1 MKWKILACA
10 ATAIA
15 ALAGAYI
22 LLRPKSLEPGIILIQ
37 VIKCETYME
46 ICKSM
51 RDFFT
56 TKYQKKLKK
65 YRNLRRTLPS
75 SSLEYEKCVLEFNQ
89 KTKKIVE
96 KAQNSILHSYSI
108 LKKTFED
115 SVNYYDSDPL
125 LQPYANDIVNTSIPI
140 DAKKILSKD
149 LAKEILDYFQNRLK
163 EYESDCPDLEEYMII
178 NTQIEDEIFNVYGI
192 EIEILT
198 GSWEV
203 YKKELEELYEP
214 LRNQTYCVLA
224 STDNSF

>member
-1 MKWKILACA
+1 
-10 ATAIA
+10 
-15 ALAGAYI
+15 
-22 LLRPKSLEPGIILIQ
+22 
-37 VIKCETYME
+37 
-46 ICKSM
+46 
-51 RDFFT
+51 
-56 TKYQKKLKK
+56 
-65 YRNLRRTLPS
+65 
-75 SSLEYEKCVLEFNQ
+75 
-89 KTKKIVE
+89 
-96 KAQNSILHSYSI
+96 
-108 LKKTFED
+108 
-115 SVNYYDSDPL
+115 L

-140 DAKKILSKD
+140 DPKKILSKD